1 MKMHLRF
8 APKNQQHEAALGQ
21 HLPLI
26 REIFGNINAKLKDS
40 IAQKSVSI
48 ANTVANF
55 HWHFVK
61 IFIKTKSVKVASKTY
76 YFMKR

>member
-26 REIFGNINAKLKDS
+26 REIFGNTNAKLKDS

-55 HWHFVK
+55 H
-61 IFIKTKSVKVASKTY
+61 
-76 YFMKR
+76 